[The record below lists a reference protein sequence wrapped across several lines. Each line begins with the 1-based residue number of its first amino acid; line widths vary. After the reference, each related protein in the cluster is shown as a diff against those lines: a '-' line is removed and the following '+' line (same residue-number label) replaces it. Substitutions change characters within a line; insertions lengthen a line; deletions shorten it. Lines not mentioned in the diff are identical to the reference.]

1 MISFLNFLHF
11 ILLEQTLEQLTELD
25 NGLAAIWFNQQIVN
39 INIKE

>member
-1 MISFLNFLHF
+1 
-11 ILLEQTLEQLTELD
+11 LEQTLEQLTELD